1 MKKLNILIILL
12 IVNSIVQAQTY
23 CLTFLPPVVDGTN
36 FRVNYTLVATVP
48 VDASILIKDGNGV
61 DIDIIPPAPGGLAS
75 YTGSFLSPT
84 SAFTFEDLGV
94 LASSNGATAAPL
106 CIPLTVELL
115 SFQAQNIH
123 DAANGGTEWSNKL
136 TWQTAT
142 ETNTSHFDIER
153 SPDGKTFEKIG
164 EVKAKGSNSAY
175 QYVDKIGAF
184 STIYYRLK
192 INDLDGKSDYSKV
205 VNLTAKVKGFSAK
218 VYPNPLK
225 NQATIEITTEQKT
238 DVSIE
243 LYDMIGRQVKRL
255 KAENTEGVVS
265 MPFDMKDLS
274 SGTYFLKISNNTNV
288 IQQKIVKQ
296 E

>member
-1 MKKLNILIILL
+1 MKKLYILIILL

-106 CIPLTVELL
+106 CIPLTVELV

-123 DAANGGTEWSNKL
+123 DAANGGTEGTNLL

-142 ETNTSHFDIER
+142 ESNTSHFDIER

-164 EVKAKGSNSAY
+164 ETKSKGSNSAY

-192 INDLDGKSDYSKV
+192 INDLDEKNDYSKIV
-205 VNLTAKVKGFSAK
+205 SVKREGK
-218 VYPNPLK
+218 LNVKIYPNPAQQFVTVEMDELSD
-225 NQATIEITTEQKT
+225 ATISVVDVLGKKLYQKT
-238 DVSIE
+238 GVTGQSSI
-243 LYDMIGRQVKRL
+243 
-255 KAENTEGVVS
+255 
-265 MPFDMKDLS
+265 DLS
-274 SGTYFLKISNNTNV
+274 SFSSGIYFIEIEAKDVKLREKIIKN
-288 IQQKIVKQ
+288 
-296 E
+296 

>member
-23 CLTFLPPVVDGTN
+23 CLTFVPPVVEGTN

-75 YTGSFLSPT
+75 YNGSFLSPT

-94 LASSNGATAAPL
+94 LASSNGATASPL
-106 CIPLTVELL
+106 CTPLTVELI
-115 SFQAQNIH
+115 SFQAQN
-123 DAANGGTEWSNKL
+123 TEGSNLL

-153 SPDGKTFEKIG
+153 SPDGKIFEKIG
-164 EVKAKGSNSAY
+164 AVKAKGSNSAY

-192 INDLDGKSDYSKV
+192 INDLDEKNDYSKIV
-205 VNLTAKVKGFSAK
+205 SVKQAGKLKVKI
-218 VYPNPLK
+218 YPNPA
-225 NQATIEITTEQKT
+225 QQFVTVEMDEVSDATISVVDVLGKKLYQKT
-238 DVSIE
+238 GVTGQSSI
-243 LYDMIGRQVKRL
+243 
-255 KAENTEGVVS
+255 
-265 MPFDMKDLS
+265 DLS
-274 SGTYFLKISNNTNV
+274 SFSSGIYFIEIEAKDVKFREKIFKN
-288 IQQKIVKQ
+288 
-296 E
+296 